1 MTEIKTTE
9 IKTILNR
16 SREFSL
22 SSPSMRYLC
31 TAVTKEHSAPASTK
45 SDVLYNRLSALGKT
59 GGSAIDT
66 LNQYFSEG
74 NYARKYELDTCIWQ
88 LRKFG
93 KANHALQVC
102 VLYMFCCKMCF
113 PDIQD

>member
-1 MTEIKTTE
+1 MTKTL
-9 IKTILNR
+9 LNP
-16 SREFSL
+16 SRGSI
-22 SSPSMRYLC
+22 RYLC
-31 TAVTKEHSAPASTK
+31 TAVRKGPSAPASTK

-74 NYARKYELDTCIWQ
+74 NYARKYQLDTCIWQ

-102 VLYMFCCKMCF
+102 VPLYMFSCEMCKIEFMF
-113 PDIQD
+113 Q